1 MDGIFKYQVPLEK
14 VSIVADKDANYNS
27 ATDMDL
33 VVVSDQG
40 LATELGAMSAKTYFA
55 KKDVLQSQNSG
66 KMRVWHWEPVPGKK
80 KENID
85 IDFDDFQPVAAY
97 VFAKY
102 NNDSDNRVLLRPSTE
117 ITILLK
123 RTFFQIHS
131 TAEEW

>member
-55 KKDVLQSQNSG
+55 KKDALQSQNSG